1 MKLFKSQ
8 AKNIRGQGMSEYV
21 IIVALIAVAAIA
33 VTGLFGGAAR
43 NQFAGI
49 ANELAGKDGQTSI
62 SQSGTAAT
70 AAQAEGAKNRNLS
83 NYNQQSAA
91 LK

>member
-1 MKLFKSQ
+1 VKLFKSQ
-8 AKNIRGQGMSEYV
+8 AKKIRGQGMSEYV

-49 ANELAGKDGQTSI
+49 ANELAGENGNTAIGQAK
-62 SQSGTAAT
+62 TAAT
-70 AAQAEGAKNRNLS
+70 AASTESAKNRNLS
-83 NYNQQSAA
+83 NYNAQKDV